1 MTPVLKCDNC
11 GDDITETPVR
21 KGQRV
26 FCSAS
31 CAFEAGRSIDCGGR
45 SDISQVTHT
54 ADEIRQPERIL
65 AEPAEIAG
73 ALQVSLAAELSAVEV
88 YTQHLKAIDQ
98 ADVVLGLQGILA
110 VEQVHAKDLAARI
123 LALGG
128 QPAAAGGAATL
139 QGRALGA
146 QSAAGGLTQMLQL
159 DLTVEE
165 KAIQLYRTQIAAVLS
180 DADTVVLLKRH
191 LDDETAHAQWLR
203 GKLVAGGG
211 R

>member
-1 MTPVLKCDNC
+1 MEPVLKCENC

-21 KGQRV
+21 KGNRV

-45 SDISQVTHT
+45 SDISQVTRT
-54 ADEIRQPERIL
+54 ADEIRQPEKVL
-65 AEPAEIAG
+65 AEPADIAS
-73 ALQVSLAAELSAVEV
+73 ALQVALAAELSAVEV
-88 YTQHLKAIDQ
+88 YTQHIKAIDQ
-98 ADVVLGLQGILA
+98 ADVVQGLRGILA
-110 VEQVHAKDLAARI
+110 VEQVHAKDLTARI

-128 QPAAAGGAATL
+128 QPATAGGAPTIE
-139 QGRALGA
+139 GRALGA
-146 QSAAGGLTQMLQL
+146 QSAAAGITQMLQL
-159 DLTVEE
+159 DLTEEE
-165 KAIQLYRTQIAAVLS
+165 KAIQLYRAQIASVLS

-203 GKLVAGGG
+203 GKLVGGG